1 MKQIILFFT
10 LIFTTLSFA
19 QSSQNDLAVTFGA
32 LTIPTFNKHRIGV
45 NATARYYVTDRFSV
59 GGTFYTASPKYNHGF
74 GYDTDR
80 TLINMYGVAVPMQY
94 DVLNTN
100 KVTLGLGF
108 ANGILLNVLRNRNET
123 REVEHYDP
131 DTDTTSSVQVPKR
144 LKTDSYYTLTPYAE
158 ASIKLVEVDKTDQT
172 ALFFTGK
179 VGYQNAFGKG
189 SFSKPQNFSN
199 YVVSLGFTIKGTL
212 D

>member
-1 MKQIILFFT
+1 MKQIILFFAF
-10 LIFTTLSFA
+10 IFATFSFA
-19 QSSQNDLAVTFGA
+19 QSSQNDLAVTFGG
-32 LTIPTFNKHRIGV
+32 LTIPAFNKQRIGFD
-45 NATARYYVTDRFSV
+45 ATARYYVTDRFSV
-59 GGTFYTASPKYNHGF
+59 GGAFYIASPKYNHGF

-80 TLINMYGVAVPMQY
+80 TLINMYGIAVPLQY
-94 DVLNTN
+94 DVLNTD
-100 KVTLGLGF
+100 KVTLGFGF
-108 ANGILLNVLRNRNET
+108 ANGILLNVLRNRNDT

-144 LKTDSYYTLTPYAE
+144 LKTDGYYTLTPYAE
-158 ASIKLVEVDKTDQT
+158 ASVKLVQLDKAADT

-199 YVVSLGFTIKGTL
+199 YVVSLGFTIKGTF